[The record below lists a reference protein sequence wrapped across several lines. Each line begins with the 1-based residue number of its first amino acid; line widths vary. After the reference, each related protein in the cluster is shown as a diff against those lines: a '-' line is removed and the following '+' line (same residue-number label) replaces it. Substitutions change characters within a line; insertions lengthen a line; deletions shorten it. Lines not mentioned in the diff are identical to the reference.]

1 MASREP
7 PRQRGDANTRIER
20 VTALVGH
27 ELRVPIAVALMHLGL
42 ARRQVDADRTDAA
55 SSALTTVQRELH
67 RMDRLLSRLIELE
80 ERGRAVINPRLV
92 DLGAVVNATVADTLA
107 AEPGARP
114 HVVLDMG
121 PRIVGSWDA
130 AAVEEI
136 VRNLLS
142 NAIRFGRRRPIRVSV
157 KSSRKDA
164 RIVVEDH
171 GRGIVAADHARIF
184 ARGTHAPRQQGGGLG
199 LGLWLVKQ
207 LVRGHGGRVTVKSRP
222 GEGATFTVNLP
233 QRRARAAPT
242 PEQAT
247 RDDGDYLRRPEFS
260 SSRLLAFARHL
271 MRAAS
276 IGAILAAAREEVKAV
291 AGYQHVWFLVADR
304 EDLGQLRL
312 LEYAGTRSE
321 NVWDTAPLLNVKGDK
336 FLEELVASDGP
347 VVIEDARTDPRTD
360 KRLVEQLQNRTLIS
374 IPLRLLDR
382 PLGVFGIGT
391 FGDEGCR
398 APSPRELDHFVAIAG
413 QVAVALTRCRPA
425 EG

>member
-1 MASREP
+1 
-7 PRQRGDANTRIER
+7 
-20 VTALVGH
+20 
-27 ELRVPIAVALMHLGL
+27 MHLGL
-42 ARRQVDADRTDAA
+42 ARRQVDSDRAPAA

-80 ERGRAVINPRLV
+80 ERGRAVINPRMV
-92 DLGAVVNATVADTLA
+92 DLGAVVNTTVADTLS

-114 HVVLDMG
+114 HVVLEMG

-184 ARGTHAPRQQGGGLG
+184 ARGTHAPRQEGGGLG

-222 GEGATFTVNLP
+222 GQGATFTVNLP
-233 QRRARAAPT
+233 QRRVRASSTAAQT
-242 PEQAT
+242 T
-247 RDDGDYLRRPEFS
+247 RDDGDYLRQPEFS
-260 SSRLLAFARHL
+260 SSRLLAFARQM
-271 MRAAS
+271 MRATS
-276 IGAILAAAREEVKAV
+276 VGAILSAASDEVKAV

-304 EDLGQLRL
+304 EDLAQLRL
-312 LEYAGTRSE
+312 IEYAGTRPDE
-321 NVWDTAPLLNVKGDK
+321 IVWETAPLFHVKGDK
-336 FLEELVASDGP
+336 FLEELVASEGP
-347 VVIEDARTDPRTD
+347 VIIEDARTDPRTD
-360 KRLVEQLQNRTLIS
+360 KRLVEQLQNRTLIN
-374 IPLRLLDR
+374 IPLRLLDK
-382 PLGVFGIGT
+382 PLGIFGIGT

-413 QVAVALTRCRPA
+413 QIAVAVTRCRLAAAP
-425 EG
+425 